1 MKRLFWGIAIASLA
15 MIFALQNAAPVPVHL
30 FFWKIDGASL
40 ALILLSTFIGGMA
53 TGILFLMPKYLKK
66 SKELDRQLVQQ
77 RDENQIK
84 N

>member
-1 MKRLFWGIAIASLA
+1 MKRLFWGIAISALA

-30 FFWKIDGASL
+30 FFWKVDGASL

-53 TGILFLMPKYLKK
+53 TGMLFLMPKYLKK
-66 SKELDRQLVQQ
+66 SKELEKQLAQQ
-77 RDENQIK
+77 RGQNQIK